1 MKFYYSLFS
10 DVSLPPSLDSVAPR
24 TMAPRSMAPSREVRT
39 KRKISHD
46 VNFILGCPVTQG
58 LRDREALAF
67 PTATRHC

>member
-24 TMAPRSMAPSREVRT
+24 SMAPSREMRT
-39 KRKISHD
+39 KRRISHN

-58 LRDREALAF
+58 LRDWEALAC